1 MAATAAPIRG
11 TEARTENCFDFLR
24 LFAASCVVVQHAT
37 FHLNL
42 PLLWLQPDG
51 RWWFYDGVPLFFIM
65 SGMLVYHSAEKCLTS
80 GRPLSDYFYNRFLR
94 IAPAI
99 YAYMVITALALLAL
113 GAIAWRSLFSL
124 PFAGWVSATIA
135 LAPVYNPPLF
145 RHIGLGAINGS
156 LWTIPVE
163 VSFYVSLPLLV
174 LAARRFGFARMI
186 TTIWLLALIA
196 MTAQWWL
203 ELHSGRSLAYKL
215 MAVTLLPHLGF
226 FALGMTWA
234 KLWPRAP
241 HSALLAG
248 TSAVAYVLIRI
259 VYLGPKAHTHA
270 LWTMAWAVPL
280 SYTAIWIAYNG
291 PSIFSRFTAK
301 IGDLSFGVYIWHGV
315 VLNVMLYLGV
325 KDSAFGKHWSAHL
338 VLFAGTFIMALLSWW
353 FVEKRALAMKRFT
366 SRV

>member
-1 MAATAAPIRG
+1 MAPAAAPRRKP
-11 TEARTENCFDFLR
+11 EARADNCFDFLR
-24 LFAASCVVVQHAT
+24 LFAATCVVVQHST
-37 FHLNL
+37 YHLNL

-65 SGMLVYHSAEKCLTS
+65 SGMLVYRSAEKCIAS

-99 YAYMVITALALLAL
+99 YAYIVVTVAMLLAL
-113 GAIAWRSLFSL
+113 GAIPFRALFSAQ
-124 PFAGWVSATIA
+124 FGGWLASSLA
-135 LAPVYNPPLF
+135 LAPVYNPPMF

-163 VSFYVSLPLLV
+163 VSFYVLLPLMV
-174 LAARRFGFARMI
+174 LAARRFGFSRIM
-186 TTIWLLALIA
+186 TFIWLLAMLS

-203 ELHSGRSLAYKL
+203 ELQSGRSLAYKV
-215 MAVTLLPHLGF
+215 MGVTLLPYLGY
-226 FALGMTWA
+226 FAIGMTWA

-241 HSALLAG
+241 QSVALAAIC
-248 TSAVAYVLIRI
+248 AVAYLLIRI

-280 SYTAIWIAYNG
+280 SYAAIWLALHG
-291 PSIFSRFTAK
+291 PALFSQITAK

-315 VLNVMLYLGV
+315 ALNIMLYLGV
-325 KDSAFGKHWSAHL
+325 KESALGRHWSAHL
-338 VLFAGTFIMALLSWW
+338 VLLAATFVMAWLSWW
-353 FVEKRALAMKRFT
+353 LVEKRALAMKRFS
-366 SRV
+366 SRS